1 MALTFFTF
9 KKGITLMSLRRVN
22 LLCLNQFFLFSLI
35 FSPGG
40 KRHKNEIVQD
50 ISYFALTSFAKP
62 TCLRIDAFY
71 LDGGLAILCFNIRI

>member
-22 LLCLNQFFLFSLI
+22 LLCLNQIFYFLLFVAQ
-35 FSPGG
+35 GV
-40 KRHKNEIVQD
+40 REKNEIVQD

-62 TCLRIDAFY
+62 ACLRIDAFY